1 MNIQEAKD
9 KLFELFLL
17 DLKDYDNNLLEDDLC
32 KLVDDMEGLFDTQNL
47 RYTDRHGT
55 VLFIEDWLEG
65 VEP

>member
-47 RYTDRHGT
+47 RYTDRNGT